1 MTQLQNFR
9 LARYRMT
16 LTALSTITMPPYAGS
31 TLRGGFGHAF
41 KKMVCTQ
48 GLIDCR
54 DCTLNAVC
62 PYPYIFETAP
72 FEGAQQL
79 RSYGD
84 VPRPFV
90 IDPLDTRGEYRKGE
104 SFSFQLTLIGRAID
118 YLPYFLVSFRELGEM
133 GIGKG
138 RGRFQL
144 AHVRTEDTR
153 ELNTVATPLSLNN
166 GDNTVMRVAFLATKQ
181 KASESRQLEQL
192 LRTGTSEADMSVTEC
207 YLKDKLCLE
216 CPRCTLFGATSTES
230 GRADRANIKHR
241 IEYSTAFSL
250 LPFEDIESS
259 TTFNAINDLNQTTG
273 QALGSR
279 YAVVPATVFPSI
291 VSLRSATLTEVIL
304 TIKTLLASKSYGAES
319 RIGGD
324 VRNSVFGIVG
334 GWEEVITPLELT
346 LELYDQQDNLG
357 GDIFKTVVEKYRPL
371 AGNPD
376 RVTIFSPD
384 EVDAIVEVAANT
396 PLNQSLLTTAYNDA
410 KAYVEAQQKK

>member
-1 MTQLQNFR
+1 MNSLD
-9 LARYRMT
+9 L
-16 LTALSTITMPPYAGS
+16 L
-31 TLRGGFGHAF
+31 
-41 KKMVCTQ
+41 K
-48 GLIDCR
+48 
-54 DCTLNAVC
+54 
-62 PYPYIFETAP
+62 P
-72 FEGAQQL
+72 FTVEKPQ
-79 RSYGD
+79 
-84 VPRPFV
+84 P
-90 IDPLDTRGEYRKGE
+90 
-104 SFSFQLTLIGRAID
+104 LIGAKTVQLLLMREILD
-118 YLPYFLVSFRELGEM
+118 YTVL
-133 GIGKG
+133 
-138 RGRFQL
+138 
-144 AHVRTEDTR
+144 RTEDTR

-166 GDNTVMRVAFLATKQ
+166 GDETTMRVAFLATKQ
-181 KASESRQLEQL
+181 KAAESRQLEQL
-192 LRTGTSEADMSVTEC
+192 LRTGTSEAGVSGTEC

-324 VRNSVFGIVG
+324 VRNSAFGIIG

-346 LELYDQQDNLG
+346 LELYDQRDNLT
-357 GDIFKTVVEKYRPL
+357 GDTFKTIAEKYKPL

-384 EVDAIVEVAANT
+384 EVDAIVEAAANT
-396 PLNQSLLTTAYNDA
+396 PLDQSLLTTAYSDA

>member
-1 MTQLQNFR
+1 MNSLDLLQ
-9 LARYRMT
+9 
-16 LTALSTITMPPYAGS
+16 
-31 TLRGGFGHAF
+31 
-41 KKMVCTQ
+41 
-48 GLIDCR
+48 
-54 DCTLNAVC
+54 
-62 PYPYIFETAP
+62 P
-72 FEGAQQL
+72 FTVEKPQ
-79 RSYGD
+79 
-84 VPRPFV
+84 P
-90 IDPLDTRGEYRKGE
+90 
-104 SFSFQLTLIGRAID
+104 LIGAKTVQILLMREILD
-118 YLPYFLVSFRELGEM
+118 YTVL
-133 GIGKG
+133 
-138 RGRFQL
+138 
-144 AHVRTEDTR
+144 RTEDTR

-166 GDNTVMRVAFLATKQ
+166 GNEDTMRVAFLATKQ
-181 KASESRQLEQL
+181 KAAESRQLEQL
-192 LRTGTSEADMSVTEC
+192 LRTGTSEANIAGTEC
-207 YLKDKLCLE
+207 YLKDNLCLE

-324 VRNSVFGIVG
+324 VRNSAFGIIG

-346 LELYDQQDNLG
+346 LELYDQRDNLV
-357 GDIFKTVVEKYRPL
+357 GDTFKTITEKYKPL

-384 EVDAIVEVAANT
+384 EVDAIVEAAANT
-396 PLNQSLLTTAYNDA
+396 PLDQSLLTTAYNDA

>member
-1 MTQLQNFR
+1 MSSLD
-9 LARYRMT
+9 L
-16 LTALSTITMPPYAGS
+16 L
-31 TLRGGFGHAF
+31 
-41 KKMVCTQ
+41 K
-48 GLIDCR
+48 
-54 DCTLNAVC
+54 
-62 PYPYIFETAP
+62 P
-72 FEGAQQL
+72 FTVEKPQ
-79 RSYGD
+79 
-84 VPRPFV
+84 P
-90 IDPLDTRGEYRKGE
+90 
-104 SFSFQLTLIGRAID
+104 LIGAKTVQILLMREILD
-118 YLPYFLVSFRELGEM
+118 YTVL
-133 GIGKG
+133 
-138 RGRFQL
+138 
-144 AHVRTEDTR
+144 RTEDTR
-153 ELNTVATPLSLNN
+153 ELNAVATPLSLNN
-166 GDNTVMRVAFLATKQ
+166 GDNTIMRVAFLATKQ
-181 KASESRQLEQL
+181 KAAESRLLEQL
-192 LRTGTSEADMSVTEC
+192 LRTGTSEANIAGTEC

-291 VSLRSATLTEVIL
+291 VSLRSTTLTEVIL

-324 VRNSVFGIVG
+324 VRNSVFGIIG

-357 GDIFKTVVEKYRPL
+357 GDTFKTIAEKYKSL

-376 RVTIFSPD
+376 RVTIFTPG
-384 EVDAIVEVAANT
+384 EVDAMVEAAANT
-396 PLNQSLLTTAYNDA
+396 PLDQSLLTTAYKDA